1 MSVLGFSAEQILA
14 FLQLGI
20 SGVAFVFLAMS
31 FVLLRNEQVRK
42 EEPRENILASIRQ
55 FSRLSLVFALLVAAM
70 IALDLYVQNDVV
82 LSVKCKASLERAS
95 LLAMNKNPHSVES
108 LHQLLNNTLAQC
120 E

>member
-1 MSVLGFSAEQILA
+1 MSALGFSAEQILA

-31 FVLLRNEQVRK
+31 FTLLRNEQARK
-42 EEPRENILASIRQ
+42 DKPRENILSSIRQ
-55 FSRLSLVFALLVAAM
+55 FSRLSLVFALLVSAM
-70 IALDLYVQNDVV
+70 MALDLYVQNDVI
-82 LSVKCKASLERAS
+82 LSMKCKASLERAS
-95 LLAMNKNPHSVES
+95 LLARNKAPHSIES

>member
-1 MSVLGFSAEQILA
+1 MSALGFSAEQILA

-31 FVLLRNEQVRK
+31 FILLRNEQVK
-42 EEPRENILASIRQ
+42 KDKPRENILSSIRQ

-70 IALDLYVQNDVV
+70 MVLDLYVQKEVV
-82 LSVKCKASLERAS
+82 LSLKCKASLERAR
-95 LLAMNKNPHSVES
+95 LLAMNKTPHSIES